1 MRQFYAPFRQVL
13 HGMGERGLANQKTL
27 IDWQLAQT
35 KLLEKQVVDMF
46 ALHRA
51 SMEIAGNA
59 VHGMARVM
67 VEAFA
72 PPQPPAG
79 A

>member
-1 MRQFYAPFRQVL
+1 MRQFYAPLRQAL

-27 IDWQLAQT
+27 LDWHLAQT
-35 KLLEKQVVDMF
+35 KLLEKQVVDLF
-46 ALHRA
+46 ELQRA

-59 VHGMARVM
+59 VQGMARVM

-72 PPQPPAG
+72 PQPPTG

>member
-1 MRQFYAPFRQVL
+1 MRRLSAPFRRAL

-27 IDWQLAQT
+27 LDWQLAQT
-35 KLLEKQVVDMF
+35 KLLEKQVVDLF

-59 VHGMARVM
+59 VQGMARVM
-67 VEAFA
+67 VEALA
-72 PPQPPAG
+72 PQPPAG
-79 A
+79 T